1 MFKQNLKALRKANN
15 MSLAQ
20 LSSVLGVS
28 ESTVKR
34 WESGEVS
41 PTLDKFMWVVRFFG
55 TTPNA
60 MLGWKENVKVHINN
74 VEYVPVEN
82 NTH

>member
-1 MFKQNLKALRKANN
+1 

-20 LSSVLGVS
+20 LSYSSIGVS

-60 MLGWKENVKVHINN
+60 MLGWKENIKVVISITL
-74 VEYVPVEN
+74 
-82 NTH
+82 NTFL